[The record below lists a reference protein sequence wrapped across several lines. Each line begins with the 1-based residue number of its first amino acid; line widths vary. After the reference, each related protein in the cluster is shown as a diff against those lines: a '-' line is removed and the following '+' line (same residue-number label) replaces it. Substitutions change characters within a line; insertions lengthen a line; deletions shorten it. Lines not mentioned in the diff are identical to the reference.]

1 MTVGLHSRHS
11 ETLLIDAEFITE
23 GVLFQTAHN
32 KGMQAGR
39 GHRAEP
45 MFVRNN
51 DTGEQ
56 WQIDD
61 GVCGFASVIVKPAR
75 GKFVKFMKK
84 YFGEDVP
91 RSQYEIAMCHKSYL
105 GGLAIPCMKF
115 GQSMEK
121 KRAYCRAFAN
131 VLQDAGINAEVTSR
145 MD

>member
-1 MTVGLHSRHS
+1 MKVLD
-11 ETLLIDAEFITE
+11 IDQKDTKMA
-23 GVLFQTAHN
+23 VLFQSAHN

-39 GHRAEP
+39 GHRADP
-45 MFVRNN
+45 MFVRNSQ
-51 DTGEQ
+51 TGEQ

-75 GKFVKFMKK
+75 GKFVSFMKK
-84 YFGEDVP
+84 YFGDDAP
-91 RSQYEIAMCHKSYL
+91 RETYQIAMCHKSYL

-121 KRAYCRAFAN
+121 KRAYCKAFAN